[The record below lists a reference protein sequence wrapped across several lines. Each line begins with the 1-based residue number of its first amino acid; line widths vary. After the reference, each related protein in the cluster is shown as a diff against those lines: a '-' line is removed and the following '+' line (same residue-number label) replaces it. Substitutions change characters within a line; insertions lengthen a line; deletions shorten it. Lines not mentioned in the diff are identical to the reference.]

1 MDEFA
6 LIRRHFLREPVSPS
20 GLAPKSGPGSAS
32 VSAAVTLGIGDDAA
46 LLTIPAGEVLAVT
59 TDTLV
64 AGRHFPLDTSAY
76 AIGWKALAVNLS
88 DLAAMAASPSAVTL
102 ALTLP
107 EADEAWLSEFCAGF
121 FALAD
126 AESVPLIGGDTTR
139 GPLSITVTAL
149 GSVPAARA
157 LLRSGARA
165 GDHVFVSGTV
175 GDAGL
180 GLALALSRQQSQQ
193 ARAQVNKAQTN
204 KAQAG
209 HPEIAGDKACASW
222 SDRVPLAHQ
231 DFALQRLNRP
241 SPRLA
246 LGLALRELAT
256 AALDISDGLA
266 QDLGHILA
274 ASGVGADLCLDA
286 LPLSPGLRQ
295 LAAAG
300 EHAQVLQWALSAGDD
315 YELLFTVP
323 PEHLQQMPALASHL
337 ALALTDIG
345 TLSTEPG
352 LRMSWQGQPWQA
364 DHLHGYQ
371 HFLDSDHD

>member
-6 LIRRHFLREPVSPS
+6 LIRRHFLREPVSPP
-20 GLAPKSGPGSAS
+20 GFAPKSGPGSVS

-46 LLTIPAGEVLAVT
+46 LLTIPVGEVLAVT

-64 AGRHFPLDTSAY
+64 AGRHFPLDTSAH

-88 DLAAMAASPSAVTL
+88 DLAAMAASPLAVTL

-107 EADEAWLSEFCAGF
+107 EADDAWLSEFCAGF

-126 AESVPLIGGDTTR
+126 AEGVPLIGGDTTR

-149 GSVPAARA
+149 GAVPAAHA
-157 LLRSGARA
+157 LRRSGARA

-180 GLALALSRQQSQQ
+180 GLALALSRQQSPQ
-193 ARAQVNKAQTN
+193 ARASVNKAR
-204 KAQAG
+204 AG
-209 HPEIAGDKACASW
+209 CPEMAGDEACASW
-222 SDRVPLAHQ
+222 SDRIPLAHQ
-231 DFALQRLNRP
+231 DFAIQRLHHP

-246 LGLALRELAT
+246 LGLALRDLAT

-274 ASGVGADLCLDA
+274 ASGVGADLCLDH

-300 EHAQVLQWALSAGDD
+300 ELAQVLQWALSAGDD

-323 PEHLQQMPALASHL
+323 PEHLQQVHALARSL

-345 TLSTEPG
+345 TISAESG